1 MLMINITNLVKQES
15 AGESDLYVPFVCSF
29 QSRYSFDYALGSSRA
44 SSIAS
49 FSLVVRVGAG
59 GTLGQ
64 LDAAAGACV

>member
-29 QSRYSFDYALGSSRA
+29 RSRYSFDYALGSSRA